1 MKKIIGNKTRIVRER
16 ERDEKLTAYENIY
29 QLNKQRTS
37 WKKAASNVHMLDTGT
52 HQILKISILI
62 ISYLN

>member
-1 MKKIIGNKTRIVRER
+1 MKKIIGNKTRIVR

-37 WKKAASNVHMLDTGT
+37 WKKAVF
-52 HQILKISILI
+52 
-62 ISYLN
+62 